1 MPKKPAKKSA
11 KPKSSTA
18 TTLKN
23 MSAKYN
29 VPVSILRQVM
39 KRGQGAYFSSGS
51 RPGMTPTSWGIAR
64 AKSFASGS
72 GGARKADQDLWK
84 QVQKSRRA

>member
-1 MPKKPAKKSA
+1 MAKKN
-11 KPKSSTA
+11 STT
-18 TTLKN
+18 TTLQNLSK
-23 MSAKYN
+23 KHN
-29 VPVSILRQVM
+29 VPVSILRKVV
-39 KRGQGAYFSSGS
+39 KRGQGAFYSSGS
-51 RPGMTPTSWGIAR
+51 RPNMTPTAWGIAR